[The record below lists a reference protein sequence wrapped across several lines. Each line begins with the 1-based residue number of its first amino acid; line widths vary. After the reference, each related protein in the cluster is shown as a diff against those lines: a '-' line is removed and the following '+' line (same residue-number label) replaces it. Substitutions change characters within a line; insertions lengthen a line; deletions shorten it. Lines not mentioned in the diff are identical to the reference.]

1 MGPEIKVKV
10 VPDKN
15 REERKHDNRNE
26 EGIDE
31 EGGMMGSGRTKGKES

>member
-1 MGPEIKVKV
+1 MEPEIKVKV

-15 REERKHDNRNE
+15 REERKHDNRNG

-31 EGGMMGSGRTKGKES
+31 EGGSGRTKGKES